1 MQRQL
6 TTILAADIAGFSRL
20 VGADEEGTLAAQRAH
35 RAELIDPLVERHG
48 GRIANT
54 AGDSLLIE
62 FPSAVEAMRF
72 AVSLQAGMRERNA
85 GVQEG
90 RRIEYRV
97 GINIGD
103 VVADG
108 ADLLGDGVNVAARLE
123 ALSPPGGII
132 VSRAVRDQVRDR
144 MALTLADLGAVQV
157 KNIARPVRAFQ
168 VLSEGQQ
175 PLRVEAPARR
185 RSLLP
190 VAALAALMAAAVI
203 GAWWYLHQPDF
214 EPADQASMAF
224 AMPTGPSLAVLPF
237 AYVGTNVEA
246 SFLGQGIA
254 ADITRALT
262 TFGDLTVISS
272 ESTSGYDATTTPIRE
287 VAEELGVR
295 HVLRGSVEQDGE
307 RLRISAH
314 LVDALSGQQVWADR
328 YEADGADVF
337 AVRDEVAQ
345 AIAIL
350 IGAQES
356 PIAAATLAGSKRKD
370 TTALGTYELL
380 LLAQDLRHRFNREDN
395 AKSLA
400 LLERAVELDPNYA
413 RAHGDMAWT
422 LAHSVWNGWSD
433 DPDATM
439 RRAVRSAE
447 RAIEI
452 DPWLADGYWVLGSVS
467 ICLAEDPARSVE
479 LYRKALELNP
489 NHPGIMAEWGGFV
502 LPALDHD
509 RGEEGLALLERAMRL
524 NPRHAD
530 WYNAAHVSGR
540 FYARQPAAAI
550 QAFEAV
556 AYPTFL
562 SRVLMAASH
571 GHLGRTDR
579 AATLVDEIL
588 ELKPG
593 YSLDTFANDP
603 EICPNGVSAE
613 NLDYL
618 REGLGKAGLPA

>member
-1 MQRQL
+1 M
-6 TTILAADIAGFSRL
+6 
-20 VGADEEGTLAAQRAH
+20 
-35 RAELIDPLVERHG
+35 G
-48 GRIANT
+48 GGSPTRPAT
-54 AGDSLLIE
+54 ACSA
-62 FPSAVEAMRF
+62 FPSAVEAVRF
-72 AVSLQAGMRERNA
+72 AVALQSGMRTRNA
-85 GVQEG
+85 GIQDD
-90 RRIEYRV
+90 RRIAYRIGV
-97 GINIGD
+97 NIGD
-103 VVADG
+103 VVMDG
-108 ADLLGDGVNVAARLE
+108 PDLLGDGVNVAARLE

-132 VSRAVRDQVRDR
+132 VSHAVRDQIRDR
-144 MALTLADLGAVQV
+144 MALTLADLGTISV

-168 VLSEGQQ
+168 VLSEGEQ
-175 PLRVEAPARR
+175 PLPVTGSPRR

-190 VAALAALMAAAVI
+190 TAGLAIGLAAAVI
-203 GAWWYLHQPDF
+203 GTWWYLHQPDF
-214 EPADQASMAF
+214 EPADQASMDF

-237 AYVGTNVEA
+237 AYAGTNVES

-254 ADITRALT
+254 ADITGALT

-287 VAEELGVR
+287 VSEELGVR

-345 AIAIL
+345 AIATL

-370 TTALGTYELL
+370 TTELGAYELL
-380 LLAQDLRHRFNREDN
+380 LLAQDLRHRFNRDDN
-395 AKSLA
+395 AEPLA
-400 LLERAVELDPNYA
+400 LLERAVALDPNYA
-413 RAHGDMAWT
+413 RAHGDIAWT
-422 LAHSVWNGWSD
+422 LAHSVWNGWTD

-439 RRAVRSAE
+439 QRAMQSAE
-447 RAIEI
+447 RAITI

-467 ICLAEDPARSVE
+467 ICVADNPARSVE

-502 LPALDHD
+502 LPALDHE

-530 WYNAAHVSGR
+530 WYNAAHVSGQ

-550 QAFEAV
+550 RAFEAV

-571 GHLGRTDR
+571 GHLGHTDR
-579 AATLVDEIL
+579 AAELVSQIL

-593 YSLDTFANDP
+593 YSLGTFANDP
-603 EICPNGVSAE
+603 EICPEGVSAE

-618 REGLGKAGLPA
+618 REGLAKAGLPA